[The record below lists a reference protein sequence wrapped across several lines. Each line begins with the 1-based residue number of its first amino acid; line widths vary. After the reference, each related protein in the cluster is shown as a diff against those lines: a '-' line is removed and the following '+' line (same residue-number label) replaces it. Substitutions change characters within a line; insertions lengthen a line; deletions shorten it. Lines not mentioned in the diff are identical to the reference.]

1 MGWDEGMRQRERLEE
16 NEGRSQEGLDEKGAL
31 EGRGGETM
39 GRDKRMKGRK
49 TGREKVRSQKGA
61 WRGRVADE
69 PVRSKAKGA
78 GLWGQGKGGEAAKDW
93 TKARGGAI
101 QGRGAR

>member
-1 MGWDEGMRQRERLEE
+1 MGWDEGMRQRKT
-16 NEGRSQEGLDEKGAL
+16 G
-31 EGRGGETM
+31 GRGAESRGARRKGGARGKGRGPM

-61 WRGRVADE
+61 WRDRGADG

-78 GLWGQGKGGEAAKDW
+78 GLWGRGKGGEAAKDW

>member
-1 MGWDEGMRQRERLEE
+1 
-16 NEGRSQEGLDEKGAL
+16 
-31 EGRGGETM
+31 M

-49 TGREKVRSQKGA
+49 TGREKERSPKGA
-61 WRGRVADE
+61 WRDRVAGG

-78 GLWGQGKGGEAAKDW
+78 GLWGRVKAGEAAKDW